1 MFLPK
6 DDKTY
11 QWTSHI
17 KNKMMYYR
25 LSAQKIKNI
34 LKFYDRKEEGI
45 APKTQA
51 VMKRNDTPK
60 RKEEIWVMYSRH
72 KVGTPTFLSKN
83 KNSTSG
89 QKTEE
94 TILISAWRYPGVS
107 KKGSKI
113 PVPDE
118 ILAEIQTWFNKK

>member
-6 DDKTY
+6 DDKNY
-11 QWTSHI
+11 KWTGHI

-25 LSAQKIKNI
+25 LSPQKIKSI
-34 LKFYDRKEEGI
+34 LTSYDRKEEGI

-60 RKEEIWVMYSRH
+60 RKEEVWLMYQNVP
-72 KVGTPTFLSKN
+72 KVNPPVGGLKSKI
-83 KNSTSG
+83 
-89 QKTEE
+89 
-94 TILISAWRYPGVS
+94 ILISAWRYPGIS
-107 KKGSKI
+107 KKGAKI

-118 ILAEIQTWFNKK
+118 ILAEIQTWFNK

>member
-6 DDKTY
+6 DDKNY
-11 QWTSHI
+11 KWTSHI

-60 RKEEIWVMYSRH
+60 RKEEIWVMYQIMS
-72 KVGTPTFLSKN
+72 KVNGQMSKVV
-83 KNSTSG
+83 
-89 QKTEE
+89 
-94 TILISAWRYPGVS
+94 LISAWRYPGIS
-107 KKGSKI
+107 KKGNKI